1 MKKVKDLNAAI
12 AQLRALAARG
22 DIKPQQKQLV
32 EQAIER
38 LKQFRRNSHPD
49 KADMVRCVRD
59 VAEKLL
65 EAFTL

>member
-1 MKKVKDLNAAI
+1 MKHVKDLNAAI
-12 AQLRALAARG
+12 AQLRALAAG
-22 DIKPQQKQLV
+22 DDIKPRQKQLV

-38 LKQFRRNSHPD
+38 LKQFRRNSHPG

-65 EAFTL
+65 EAFKV

>member
-1 MKKVKDLNAAI
+1 MKQSKDLNAAI
-12 AQLRALAARG
+12 GQLRSLAARG

-38 LKQFRRNSHPD
+38 LRQFRRNSHPD

-59 VAEKLL
+59 VAEKLF
-65 EAFTL
+65 EAFMV